1 MLNTTETQTLALE
14 FDAVLTAQRR
24 HGLSSR
30 FGLSMLYSLRRRDNG
45 AIVAGPCESENALE
59 KVCRLLNT
67 VLHQKKECP
76 SAGLG
81 SRPRVVYATTFLRN
95 ALTDLHTPLVHRVE
109 NAG

>member
-24 HGLSSR
+24 HGLS
-30 FGLSMLYSLRRRDNG
+30 MLYSLRRRDNG
-45 AIVAGPCESENALE
+45 AILAGPCESENTLE

-76 SAGLG
+76 SARLG
-81 SRPRVVYATTFLRN
+81 SRPRIVYATTFLRN
-95 ALTDLHTPLVHRVE
+95 ALTDPILP
-109 NAG
+109 